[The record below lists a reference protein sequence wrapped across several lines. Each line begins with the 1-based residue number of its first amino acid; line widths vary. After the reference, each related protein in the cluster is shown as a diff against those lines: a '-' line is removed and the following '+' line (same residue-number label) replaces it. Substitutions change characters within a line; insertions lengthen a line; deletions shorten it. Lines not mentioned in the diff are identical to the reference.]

1 MIAADLQQMIDF
13 VMVALIYL
21 QASVSDDVLL
31 VVVKC

>member
-1 MIAADLQQMIDF
+1 MIAADLQQMIHS

-21 QASVSDDVLL
+21 KASNDVLL